1 MCVCLMFA
9 CQPLKAATITYAD
22 KVTFMSASGSLD
34 TEDFDALADGTEFH
48 TTPLDVGPFTLS
60 MTGPAATSP
69 GRNEI
74 DAPEPL
80 FPQFD
85 VDGTTIAS
93 VLTEDGVSLFLTFDV
108 PITAFGV
115 DLAAFNNS
123 IIRTH
128 IVVAGVTSIP
138 PVIDDDLRFFGII
151 SDASFSTVEFRGLE
165 NDGFGMDN
173 VMYGTV
179 PIPAAVWLFGS
190 GLLGLVGIGRRKET
204 ATNDPNATFTG
215 NQPEVICT

>member
-22 KVTFMSASGSLD
+22 KATFMSASISASIVLD
-34 TEDFDALADGTEFH
+34 TEDFNALADGAEFH

-69 GRNEI
+69 GHNEI
-74 DAPEPL
+74 DAPVVM
-80 FPQFD
+80 FPDFD
-85 VDGTTIAS
+85 VNGTTIAS
-93 VLTEDGVSLFLTFDV
+93 VLTEDGVSLFLTFDA

-115 DLAAFNNS
+115 DLANFNDS
-123 IIRTH
+123 INQTH

-138 PVIDDDLRFFGII
+138 AVIGDNLRFFGII

-179 PIPAAVWLFGS
+179 PVPPAVWLFGS
-190 GLLGLVGIGRRKET
+190 GLIGLVGIARRK
-204 ATNDPNATFTG
+204 NATFTG
-215 NQPEVICT
+215 NQPEVVYT

>member
-34 TEDFDALADGTEFH
+34 TEDFNALADGAAFH
-48 TTPLDVGPFTLS
+48 TTPLDAGPFTLS
-60 MTGPAATSP
+60 MTGPASTSP

-93 VLTEDGVSLFLTFDV
+93 VLTENGVSLFLTFDV
-108 PITAFGV
+108 PITTYYVALVGKWKHSVFGHSHGEEV
-115 DLAAFNNS
+115 FLSSQYDHS
-123 IIRTH
+123 
-128 IVVAGVTSIP
+128 S
-138 PVIDDDLRFFGII
+138 
-151 SDASFSTVEFRGLE
+151 S
-165 NDGFGMDN
+165 GFGCAFFLKMN
-173 VMYGTV
+173 
-179 PIPAAVWLFGS
+179 
-190 GLLGLVGIGRRKET
+190 
-204 ATNDPNATFTG
+204 
-215 NQPEVICT
+215 